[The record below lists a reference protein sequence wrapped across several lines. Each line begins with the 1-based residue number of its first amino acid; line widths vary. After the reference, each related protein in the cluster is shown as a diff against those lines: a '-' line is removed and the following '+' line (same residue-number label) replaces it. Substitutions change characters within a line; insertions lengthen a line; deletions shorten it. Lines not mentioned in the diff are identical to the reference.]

1 MPLATEQ
8 KRAVAQKVQI
18 HSKDVGSPEVQI
30 AVLGER
36 IAQLTQHFKAFPK
49 DHDSRHG
56 LLAMV
61 SRRKRLLTYLMPAR
75 YFVACL
81 QTLFLAGDVG
91 SVLVPCTL
99 AMALIAAVL
108 FTLLARL
115 TRMRLE

>member
-56 LLAMV
+56 LLGMV
-61 SRRKRLLTYLMPAR
+61 SRRKRLLAYLMR
-75 YFVACL
+75 YD
-81 QTLFLAGDVG
+81 TERYK
-91 SVLVPCTL
+91 TL
-99 AMALIAAVL
+99 AQKLGK
-108 FTLLARL
+108 
-115 TRMRLE
+115 TR